1 MAMSAEQVREMMKG
15 APPVGVLE
23 PLEPGIRRI
32 LAPNPSPMTYW
43 GTNTYV
49 VGEGRVAVIDPGPAD
64 PAHMQAILDGLAPGE
79 EVSHILVTHA
89 HLDHSPLA
97 RPLAEATGAPVL
109 AYGDALAGRSEV
121 MAKLV
126 AGGLTS
132 GGEGVDAAFRPDE
145 TLVNGEVIHGNGW
158 TLDTLWTPGHFANHL
173 CFALG
178 DAVFTADHVMGWASS
193 LVSPPDG
200 DLTAFMASCH
210 TLAARADRI
219 YYPGH
224 GAPVIDPAA
233 RIDWLI
239 THRLGRETQILAALA
254 AGPGTVTSLTEA
266 IYTDTPASLIPAARR
281 NVFAHLI
288 NLTTREKTRAEP
300 TLSEAAD
307 FSLT

>member
-1 MAMSAEQVREMMKG
+1 MALPPEMMKD
-15 APPVGVLE
+15 APPAGAMQQ
-23 PLEPGIRRI
+23 LEPGIRRI

-64 PAHMQAILDGLAPGE
+64 PGHLRAILEGLSPGE
-79 EVSHILVTHA
+79 VVSHILVTHA

-109 AYGDALAGRSEV
+109 AYGDALAGRSRV
-121 MAKLV
+121 MADLV
-126 AGGLTS
+126 ADGLTS
-132 GGEGVDAAFRPDE
+132 GGEGVDAGFAPDE
-145 TLVNGEVIHGNGW
+145 TLADGDTLSGDGW
-158 TLDTLWTPGHFANHL
+158 NLEALWTPGHFANHL
-173 CFALG
+173 CFALA

-200 DLTAFMASCH
+200 DLTAFMASCRK
-210 TLAARADRI
+210 LAAREDRI

-224 GAPVIDPAA
+224 GAPVTDPAQ

-239 THRLGRETQILAALA
+239 THRLTREAQILAALK
-254 AGPGTVTSLTEA
+254 AGHGTVTSLTEE
-266 IYTDTPASLIPAARR
+266 IYTDTPPALIPAARR

-288 NLTTREKTRAEP
+288 DLTTRRITRAEP
-300 TLSEAAD
+300 VLSEAAN
-307 FSLT
+307 FSLA

>member
-1 MAMSAEQVREMMKG
+1 MALSTEQLEHMMKG

-23 PLEPGIRRI
+23 QLEPGIRRI

-49 VGEGRVAVIDPGPAD
+49 VGEGQVAVIDPGPD
-64 PAHMQAILDGLAPGE
+64 EPAHLQAILDGLLPGE

-97 RPLAEATGAPVL
+97 RPLSEATGAPVL
-109 AYGDALAGRSEV
+109 AYGDALAGRSDV
-121 MAKLV
+121 MTDLV

-132 GGEGVDAAFRPDE
+132 GGEGVDAGFRPDE
-145 TLVNGEVIHGNGW
+145 TLADGERIHGDGW
-158 TLDTLWTPGHFANHL
+158 HLDTIWTPGHFANHL
-173 CFALG
+173 CFAFA

-200 DLTAFMASCH
+200 DLTAFMASCRK
-210 TLAARADRI
+210 LAARSDRI

-224 GAPVIDPAA
+224 GTPVADPAA
-233 RIDWLI
+233 RITWLI
-239 THRLGRETQILAALA
+239 THRLGRETQILDTLAL
-254 AGPGTVTSLTEA
+254 GPGTVSSLTEA
-266 IYTDTPASLIPAARR
+266 IYTDTPAALIPAARR

-288 NLTTREKTRAEP
+288 DLTTRGLTRAEP
-300 TLSEAAD
+300 GLSEAAD